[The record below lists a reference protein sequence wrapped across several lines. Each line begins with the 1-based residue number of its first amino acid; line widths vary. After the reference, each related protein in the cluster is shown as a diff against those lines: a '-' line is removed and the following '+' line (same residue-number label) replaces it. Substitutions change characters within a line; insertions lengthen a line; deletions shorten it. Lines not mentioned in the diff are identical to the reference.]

1 MTEEEKNQQ
10 EKKEDLKEI
19 LERKTGF
26 IINWGITVIF
36 LLAAAVLI
44 HLYLK

>member
-26 IINWGITVIF
+26 IINRGITIIF
-36 LLAAAVLI
+36 ILAAAVLI
-44 HLYLK
+44 YLYLK

>member
-44 HLYLK
+44 YLYLK

>member
-1 MTEEEKNQQ
+1 MMEEEKNQQ

-36 LLAAAVLI
+36 ILAAAVLI
-44 HLYLK
+44 YLYLK